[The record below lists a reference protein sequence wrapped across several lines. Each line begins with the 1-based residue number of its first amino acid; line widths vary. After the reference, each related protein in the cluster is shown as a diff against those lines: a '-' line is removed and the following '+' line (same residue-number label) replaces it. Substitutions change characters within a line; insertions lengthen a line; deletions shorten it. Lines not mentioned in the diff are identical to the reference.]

1 MPIFVD
7 FFIGSVA
14 NSPNPSTDDDF
25 IVRYGGS
32 GRYTCFYPIERPIG
46 ALSGSTGGTGTQVKH
61 ISSPIALEYDA

>member
-1 MPIFVD
+1 MPKVVD

-25 IVRYGGS
+25 IVRYGGR
-32 GRYTCFYPIERPIG
+32 GRYTCFYPIGRPIG

-61 ISSPIALEYDA
+61 MSSPKALDSIA